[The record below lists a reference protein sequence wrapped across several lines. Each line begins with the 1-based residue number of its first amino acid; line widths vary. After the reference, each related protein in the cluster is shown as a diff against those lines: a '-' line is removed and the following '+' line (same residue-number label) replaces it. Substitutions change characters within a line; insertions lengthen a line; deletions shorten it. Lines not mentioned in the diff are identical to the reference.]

1 MRGGAK
7 ASVTLLKHVTESKLG
22 KEAAPSRR
30 GSATIRLR
38 HEDQASA
45 ITLGPM
51 STESEFWPAPH
62 ADHPIHAT
70 VSVPGSKSASNRALV
85 LAALADGP
93 STITGLLDARDTRL
107 MITALE
113 SLGAI
118 IEILGSSAVG
128 NIDVRV
134 TPASLSG
141 GCTIDVG
148 LAGTVMRFLPPLAA
162 LASGSVAFD
171 GDPHARVRPMSTTIE
186 ALRQLGVS
194 IDDDGRGTL
203 PFSVAGEGTV
213 TGREVRIDASASSQF
228 VSALLLAGARFANG
242 LVISH
247 IGPPVPSQPHID
259 MTISMLAEHGVV
271 VDISSPNTWVIEPG
285 AIRAVDRAIEPD
297 LSNAAPFLAAAMVT
311 RGSVTI
317 PGWPATTTQPG
328 DELRSLLARMGA
340 DVVLDEHGLTVSMAG
355 AIHGIEADLG
365 DVGELTP
372 NLAALAALADSP
384 STFSGIAHL
393 RGHETD
399 RLAALVHEINHLG
412 GDAHETDDGLRIH
425 PMMLHAGHFGTYADH
440 RMATSGAIIGLHV
453 HGISV
458 ENIETTAKTLPG
470 FAARW
475 QRMID
480 GIPQ

>member
-1 MRGGAK
+1 
-7 ASVTLLKHVTESKLG
+7 
-22 KEAAPSRR
+22 
-30 GSATIRLR
+30 
-38 HEDQASA
+38 
-45 ITLGPM
+45 M
-51 STESEFWPAPH
+51 STESAFWPAPH

-107 MITALE
+107 MIAALE

-118 IEILGSSAVG
+118 IEILGSSPVG

-134 TPASLSG
+134 CPASLASG
-141 GCTIDVG
+141 CSIDVG

-162 LASGSVAFD
+162 LASGEVAFD

-186 ALRQLGVS
+186 ALRQLGIE
-194 IDDDGRGTL
+194 IDDENRGTL
-203 PFSVAGEGTV
+203 PFTVKGAGGVA
-213 TGREVRIDASASSQF
+213 GREVRIDASSSSQF
-228 VSALLLAGARFANG
+228 VSALLLTGARFANG
-242 LVISH
+242 LVITH
-247 IGPPVPSQPHID
+247 VGPPVPSQPHID
-259 MTISMLAEHGVV
+259 MTIAMLAEHGIV
-271 VDISSPNTWVIEPG
+271 VDISTPNTWVVEP
-285 AIRAVDRAIEPD
+285 AVIRAVDRAIEPD

-317 PGWPATTTQPG
+317 PGWPVSTTQPG
-328 DELRSLLARMGA
+328 DQLRALLARMGA
-340 DVVLDEHGLTVSMAG
+340 EVVLDDRGLTVSMTG
-355 AIHGIEADLG
+355 EIQGIDADLG

-372 NLAALAALADSP
+372 NLAALAALATTP

-425 PMMLHAGHFGTYADH
+425 PMMLHAGRFSTYADH

-453 HGISV
+453 HGIAV
-458 ENIETTAKTLPG
+458 ENIDTTAKTLPG
-470 FAARW
+470 FADRW
-475 QRMID
+475 AAMID
-480 GIPQ
+480 GNPQ